1 MPWLENRDRSFH
13 LSRGAPCRIA
23 VFGLW
28 VAVFTF
34 ATSWPKSAAM
44 PYVLGAV
51 LVASIG
57 LGLRAM
63 FLDLEKPQSSL
74 PLTKCDN
81 EGVEGPDCDP

>member
-1 MPWLENRDRSFH
+1 
-13 LSRGAPCRIA
+13 
-23 VFGLW
+23 
-28 VAVFTF
+28 
-34 ATSWPKSAAM
+34 M

-51 LVASIG
+51 FVASIG